1 MNANEAKSI
10 LLLYR
15 PGTADAEDPQTAE
28 ALALAQRD
36 PELTR
41 WLEMQTARQ
50 RALHEKFRQITV
62 PAGLMEQIISE
73 HAASRRILPT
83 RQKFRLALA
92 VVVLLFGTFAVF
104 WFPHRSAD
112 DTLAIYQN
120 QMARVA
126 LSPYAMDL
134 ATNEPT
140 PIRDYLAQNHAPADF
155 ILPAPL
161 RQTALSGCAVE
172 NWQGVKVAMICFRT
186 GKPLA
191 PGTAS
196 DLWLFVVDR
205 ASVKNTEVGTVPQIS
220 KVNRLITA
228 TWVAGDRLYLLGLE
242 GGESAI
248 KQYL

>member
-15 PGTADAEDPQTAE
+15 PGTTDAADPQIAE

-36 PELTR
+36 PELNR
-41 WLEMQTARQ
+41 WLDAQTGRQ
-50 RALHEKFRQITV
+50 RALREKFRQATV

-73 HAASRRILPT
+73 HAANQRPLPP
-83 RQKFRLALA
+83 RQKFRIALVA
-92 VVVLLFGTFAVF
+92 GLLVCGLCAWL
-104 WFPHRSAD
+104 WFPQRLPD

-120 QMARVA
+120 QMARIA

-134 ATNEPT
+134 ATNDPA
-140 PIRDYLAQNHAPADF
+140 PIRVYLAANQAPADF
-155 ILPAPL
+155 VLPAPL
-161 RQTALSGCAVE
+161 QQATVSGCAVE
-172 NWQGVKVAMICFRT
+172 NWQGVKVAMICFQT
-186 GKPLA
+186 GRPLA
-191 PGTAS
+191 PNTAS

-205 ASVKNTEVGTVPQIS
+205 AAVKNLNAGASPQIA

-228 TWVAGDRLYLLGLE
+228 TWVQGDKLYLLGTE